1 MDGMQVRKSNF
12 VLDIHVISPG
22 LNVLLVS
29 KVYLLSAI
37 DPWSLKW
44 VQLVPNVSKLGV
56 ISPSIQFC

>member
-12 VLDIHVISPG
+12 VLDIHVISLG

-37 DPWSLKW
+37 DPWSLK
-44 VQLVPNVSKLGV
+44 
-56 ISPSIQFC
+56 